1 MPELSPDLKLEDIN
15 YIQDKIIES
24 KEDSSFDIISELRRK
39 SDSLGTTTD
48 SVKFSTFCSLLA
60 DLIEV
65 DWSVDVSRKG
75 FVANPPEFGSNSEDK
90 IKARKSNLNAAHTDI
105 DNPIDAKFIRKLRYP
120 PIGSKIKSI
129 DTLVDDGNELKKI
142 FQNLNKIKDESHKLE
157 ELNKVIK
164 PEIQHCFLEE
174 RCSITN
180 LRLLDIWRYFRLTWS
195 MPYQT
200 ANARTMPFLIRNGAR
215 LNKPVI
221 GIFQL
226 VNPFFNNIG
235 RNNFLR
241 WDNYISLIEE
251 IRDKNIKINEV
262 SEALLNSID
271 KTIKETR
278 YDDFNLS
285 KSDISKPSEKIIDK
299 FRKLSEQ
306 YRDEEHLDE
315 KKDLKTKIKIKTRRE
330 AETPRSKSEEP
341 MYKKKR
347 AKRLSKL
354 LFARKIFNDYKLKT
368 NTKKAITVLIQTD
381 EGRRAIHIGL
391 EYMRQNIYSTQAADL
406 NVCGAVAPYNELI
419 GGKLITLLSTSK
431 DVLEKYEKNYK
442 KEVSIISSAVAGRN
456 LIKPA
461 KIIFLTVSS
470 LYGSLSS
477 QYNRLKLLKKD
488 FPKLKTNLVWN
499 EAGTTEGIGSYH
511 ISQKTSNL
519 MDRLTQKAKKFKKK
533 SISGKGHSHK
543 IRKIIIGLK
552 ILNLPPEKILMHS
565 QKRKNYV
572 FFHKDKKEIIKYLYG
587 LKKLSNFSHCSSI
600 NEITKAWS
608 KRWLLNR
615 ISRTETLQNLENLN
629 SKSISK
635 IFEKILIN
643 NPDKEKNLSLFSK
656 IS

>member
-1 MPELSPDLKLEDIN
+1 MAEIKPDLNLEDLN
-15 YIQDKIIES
+15 YLKDKIIDK
-24 KEDSSFDIISELRRK
+24 KEDNSFDIITELRRK

-48 SVKFSTFCSLLA
+48 STKFATFCSLLA

-65 DWSVDVSRKG
+65 DWSVEISREG
-75 FVANPPEFGSNSEDK
+75 FIINPPKFGSNSEDK
-90 IKARKSNLNAAHTDI
+90 IKARESNLNAAHTDI

-129 DTLVDDGNELKKI
+129 DTLIDDGKELKTI
-142 FQNLNKIKDESHKLE
+142 FQNINKIKNEDEKLK
-157 ELNKVIK
+157 ELNNTIK

-174 RCSITN
+174 RCKITK

-200 ANARTMPFLIRNGAR
+200 ANARTMPFLVRNGAR
-215 LNKPVI
+215 PNKPVI

-262 SEALLNSID
+262 ADVLLNSIE
-271 KTIKETR
+271 KTLKETR
-278 YDDFNLS
+278 YDDFKLNKKDLT
-285 KSDISKPSEKIIDK
+285 KPTDKIIDR
-299 FRKLSEQ
+299 FRYLSNQ
-306 YRDEEHLDE
+306 YREEENIDE
-315 KKDLKTKIKIKTRRE
+315 KRVLKSKMKIKTRRE
-330 AETPRSKSEEP
+330 AETPKSKSEEP

-354 LFARKIFNDYKLKT
+354 LFARKIFNDFKLK
-368 NTKKAITVLIQTD
+368 NNPKKAITALIQTD
-381 EGRRAIHIGL
+381 EGRRAINIGL
-391 EYMRQNIYSTQAADL
+391 EYMRQKIYSTQAADL
-406 NVCGAVAPYNELI
+406 NVCGAIAPYNELI
-419 GGKLITLLSTSK
+419 GGKLVTLLSTSK
-431 DVLEKYEKNYK
+431 EVLEKYEENYK

-470 LYGSLSS
+470 LYGSVSS

-488 FPKLKTNLVWN
+488 YPKLKTNLIWN
-499 EAGTTEGIGSYH
+499 EAGTTEGMGSYH
-511 ISQKTSNL
+511 ISQKTSDL
-519 MDRLTQKAKKFKKK
+519 ISQLIQKVRKFKKE

-552 ILNLPPEKILMHS
+552 ILNLTTDQILMHS

-587 LKKLSNFSHCSSI
+587 LKKLPNFSHCSSI
-600 NEITKAWS
+600 NIITQAWN

-615 ISRTETLQNLENLN
+615 ISRAETLQNLENLN
-629 SKSISK
+629 SKSVSK

-643 NPDKEKNLSLFSK
+643 NPDKPKNLSPFSNVN
-656 IS
+656 

>member
-1 MPELSPDLKLEDIN
+1 MSVIEPDLKLEDLN
-15 YIQDKIIES
+15 YLKDKVIEK
-24 KEDSSFDIISELRRK
+24 KEDSSFDIVTELRK
-39 SDSLGTTTD
+39 KCDSLGTTTD
-48 SVKFSTFCSLLA
+48 SIKFATFCSLLA

-65 DWSVDVSRKG
+65 DWSVEISREG
-75 FVANPPEFGSNSEDK
+75 FIINPPRFGSSSEDK
-90 IKARKSNLNAAHTDI
+90 LKARESNLNAAHTDI
-105 DNPIDAKFIRKLRYP
+105 DNPIEANFLRKLKYP

-129 DTLVDDGNELKKI
+129 DTLVDDGKELKNI
-142 FQNLNKIKDESHKLE
+142 FQKINKIKNEDEKQK
-157 ELNKVIK
+157 ELSKIIK

-174 RCSITN
+174 RCKITN

-200 ANARTMPFLIRNGAR
+200 ANARTMPFLVRNGAR
-215 LNKPVI
+215 PNKPVI

-226 VNPFFNNIG
+226 VNPFFNNMG

-262 SEALLNSID
+262 AEILLNSLE
-271 KTIKETR
+271 KTLKETR
-278 YDDFNLS
+278 FDDFNLN
-285 KSDISKPSEKIIDK
+285 KKDLSKPTDKIINK
-299 FRKLSEQ
+299 FRSLSNQ
-306 YRDEEHLDE
+306 YREEENIDE
-315 KKDLKTKIKIKTRRE
+315 KKILKTKIKIKTRRE
-330 AETPRSKSEEP
+330 ADSPKSKSEEP

-354 LFARKIFNDYKLKT
+354 LFARKIFNDFKLK
-368 NTKKAITVLIQTD
+368 NNPKKAITALIQTD
-381 EGRRAIHIGL
+381 EGRRAINISL
-391 EYMRQNIYSTQAADL
+391 EYIRQNIYSTQAADL
-406 NVCGAVAPYNELI
+406 NVCGAIAPYNELI

-431 DVLEKYEKNYK
+431 EVLEKYEENYK

-470 LYGSLSS
+470 LYGSVSS
-477 QYNRLKLLKKD
+477 QYNRLKLLRKD
-488 FPKLKTNLVWN
+488 FPKLKSNLIWN
-499 EAGTTEGIGSYH
+499 EAGTTEGVGSYH
-511 ISQKTSNL
+511 ISQKTSDL
-519 MDRLTQKAKKFKKK
+519 MGKLIQKVRKIKKE

-543 IRKIIIGLK
+543 IRKIVMGLRV
-552 ILNLPPEKILMHS
+552 LNLTPDKILMHS
-565 QKRKNYV
+565 QRRKNYV

-600 NEITKAWS
+600 NVITQAWC
-608 KRWLLNR
+608 KRWLIKR
-615 ISRTETLQNLENLN
+615 VSRPETLQNLENLN
-629 SKSISK
+629 AKSISK

-643 NPDKEKNLSLFSK
+643 NPDKEKNLNLFSN